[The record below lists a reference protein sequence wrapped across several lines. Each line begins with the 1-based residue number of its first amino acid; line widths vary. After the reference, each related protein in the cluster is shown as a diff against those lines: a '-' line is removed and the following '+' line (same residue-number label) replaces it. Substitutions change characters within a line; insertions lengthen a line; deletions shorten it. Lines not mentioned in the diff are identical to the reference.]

1 MRLHFWQKGASTVAQ
16 VTVGIRELKARLSS
30 YVRQARSGASVI
42 ITDRGEPVA
51 RLVPMGR
58 SLEDR
63 MEDLVEAGLITWSGR
78 NLSRIAPVAR
88 TQGQQAVADLLLEDR
103 E

>member
-1 MRLHFWQKGASTVAQ
+1 MAQ

-30 YVRQARSGASVI
+30 YVRQVKSGASVI

-58 SLEDR
+58 ALEDR

-78 NLSRIAPVAR
+78 TLSRIAPEAC
-88 TQGQQAVADLLLEDR
+88 TQGQQTVADLLLEDR

>member
-1 MRLHFWQKGASTVAQ
+1 VAQ

-63 MEDLVEAGLITWSGR
+63 MEDLVDAGLVTWSGK
-78 NLSRIAPVAR
+78 NLARIAPVAR
-88 TQGQQAVADLLLEDR
+88 THGQQSVADLLLEDR

>member
-1 MRLHFWQKGASTVAQ
+1 MAQ

-30 YVRQARSGASVI
+30 YVRQVKSGASVI

-58 SLEDR
+58 ALEDR

-78 NLSRIAPVAR
+78 TLSPIAPVAR
-88 TQGQQAVADLLLEDR
+88 TQGQQTVADLLLEDR

>member
-1 MRLHFWQKGASTVAQ
+1 MAQ

-30 YVRQARSGASVI
+30 YVRQAKSGASVI

-63 MEDLVEAGLITWSGR
+63 MEDLVEAGLITWNGKS
-78 NLSRIAPVAR
+78 LARIAPAAH
-88 TQGQQAVADLLLEDR
+88 THGQRSVADLLLEDR

>member
-1 MRLHFWQKGASTVAQ
+1 MAH

-30 YVRQARSGASVI
+30 YVRQAKSGASVI

-51 RLVPMGR
+51 RLMPIGR

-63 MEDLVEAGLITWSGR
+63 VEDLLEAGLITWSGK
-78 NLSRIAPVAR
+78 NLTRIAPVVR
-88 TQGQQAVADLLLEDR
+88 THGQQSVGDLLLQDR

>member
-1 MRLHFWQKGASTVAQ
+1 VAQ

-63 MEDLVEAGLITWSGR
+63 MEDLAEAGLITWSGK
-78 NLSRIAPVAR
+78 NLARIAPAAR
-88 TQGQQAVADLLLEDR
+88 THGQQSVADLLLEDR

>member
-1 MRLHFWQKGASTVAQ
+1 MSQ

>member
-1 MRLHFWQKGASTVAQ
+1 MAQ

-63 MEDLVEAGLITWSGR
+63 MEDLLEAGLITWSGR
-78 NLSRIAPVAR
+78 NLARIAPVVR
-88 TQGQQAVADLLLEDR
+88 THGQQSVANLLLQDR

>member
-1 MRLHFWQKGASTVAQ
+1 MAQ

-30 YVRQARSGASVI
+30 YVRQAKSGASVI

-51 RLVPMGR
+51 RLVPIGR

-63 MEDLVEAGLITWSGR
+63 MEDLVDAGLITWSGK
-78 NLSRIAPVAR
+78 NLARIAPVVR
-88 TQGQQAVADLLLEDR
+88 THGQQSVADLLLEDR

>member
-1 MRLHFWQKGASTVAQ
+1 VAQ

-88 TQGQQAVADLLLEDR
+88 GQGQQAVADLLLEDR

>member
-1 MRLHFWQKGASTVAQ
+1 VAQ

-30 YVRQARSGASVI
+30 YIRQAKSGASVV

-51 RLVPMGR
+51 RLVPVGQ

-63 MEDLVEAGLITWSGR
+63 MGDLVEAGLVTWSGQK
-78 NLSRIAPVAR
+78 LSRIAPVVR
-88 TQGQQAVADLLLEDR
+88 THGQQTVADLLLEDR

>member
-1 MRLHFWQKGASTVAQ
+1 VAQ
-16 VTVGIRELKARLSS
+16 VTVGIRELKERLSS
-30 YVRQARSGASVI
+30 YIRQAKSGASVI

-63 MEDLVEAGLITWSGR
+63 MEDLVEAGLIAWSGK
-78 NLSRIAPVAR
+78 NLAHIAPVAR
-88 TQGQQAVADLLLEDR
+88 THGGQSVADLLLEDR
-103 E
+103 G

>member
-1 MRLHFWQKGASTVAQ
+1 MAQ

-30 YVRQARSGASVI
+30 YVRKARSGASVI

-63 MEDLVEAGLITWSGR
+63 MEDLVYAGLITWSGKK
-78 NLSRIAPVAR
+78 LSRLAPVAR
-88 TQGQQAVADLLLEDR
+88 TQGQQTVADLLLEDR

>member
-1 MRLHFWQKGASTVAQ
+1 VAQ

-30 YVRQARSGASVI
+30 YVRQAKSGASVI

-63 MEDLVEAGLITWSGR
+63 MEDLLEAGLITWSGR
-78 NLSRIAPVAR
+78 NLARIAPVVGTR
-88 TQGQQAVADLLLEDR
+88 GQQSVAELVLQDR

>member
-1 MRLHFWQKGASTVAQ
+1 
-16 VTVGIRELKARLSS
+16 VGIRELKARLSS
-30 YVRQARSGASVI
+30 YVRQARSGSSVI

-63 MEDLVEAGLITWSGR
+63 MGDLVDAGLISWSGKK
-78 NLSRIAPVAR
+78 LSRIAPVAR
-88 TQGQQAVADLLLEDR
+88 TRGQRRVADLLLEDR

>member
-1 MRLHFWQKGASTVAQ
+1 MAQ

-30 YVRQARSGASVI
+30 YIRQARSGASVI

-63 MEDLVEAGLITWSGR
+63 MDELVEAGLITWSGKK
-78 NLSRIAPVAR
+78 LARIAPVAQTR
-88 TQGQQAVADLLLEDR
+88 GQQSAADLLLQDR

>member
-1 MRLHFWQKGASTVAQ
+1 VAQ

-88 TQGQQAVADLLLEDR
+88 TQGQHAVADLLLEDR

>member
-1 MRLHFWQKGASTVAQ
+1 MAQ

-30 YVRQARSGASVI
+30 YVRQARAGASVI

-63 MEDLVEAGLITWSGR
+63 MEDLVEAGLITWSGK
-78 NLSRIAPVAR
+78 NLTRIAPAAR
-88 TQGQQAVADLLLEDR
+88 THGQLSVADLLLEDR

>member
-1 MRLHFWQKGASTVAQ
+1 MAQ

-30 YVRQARSGASVI
+30 YIRQAKSGTSVV

-58 SLEDR
+58 SLEHR
-63 MEDLVEAGLITWSGR
+63 MDDLVEAGLVNWSGK
-78 NLSRIAPVAR
+78 NLSRIAPVASTR
-88 TQGQQAVADLLLEDR
+88 GQQTVADLLLEDR

>member
-1 MRLHFWQKGASTVAQ
+1 MAQ

-30 YVRQARSGASVI
+30 YIRHARSGVPVI

-63 MEDLVEAGLITWSGR
+63 MEDLVDAGLITWSGK
-78 NLSRIAPVAR
+78 NLARIAPVAR
-88 TQGQQAVADLLLEDR
+88 AHGQQSVADLLLEDR